1 MLIKHLG
8 NLDKKLNKTTSLF
21 SDYRNTSNSY
31 RKAVDEN
38 VSINKIKKS
47 KSKNLTMPKN
57 QLINEK
63 CNTIYSIRTS
73 STLNSMNY
81 QDFIIAKNK
90 QSKTCSNFYPKLN
103 TKLRLRNFKTNE
115 INNKNNND
123 NDKMINIINLS
134 KITSIYDSKLSSAR
148 NNNVTKPP
156 FRIKPKKIN
165 EFNSLEKYILKA
177 HNQINE
183 IKHEYKPNLG
193 EFYINK
199 QLKNYIKKSK
209 NMIHAKDDLNI
220 LYKDSHILNSICDYV
235 SNSMFKLRIKKRN
248 NIKKMNREINNLKIE
263 KLRQSIMK
271 MKARNQ
277 QVPEENLY
285 IYNNLY
291 STYNNFEFNPRL
303 KAKLIYKSCYH
314 SNSIKTLFDRINYKR
329 EFNSLLKNKIKINP
343 ISI

>member
-8 NLDKKLNKTTSLF
+8 NLDKKFSKTASLF
-21 SDYRNTSNSY
+21 SDYRNTSNTY
-31 RKAVDEN
+31 RKAVDRN
-38 VSINKIKKS
+38 ANINKIKKS
-47 KSKNLTMPKN
+47 KSKNLTIPKN

-81 QDFIIAKNK
+81 HDYKKAKNK
-90 QSKTCSNFYPKLN
+90 QSKTCTNFYPKIN
-103 TKLRLRNFKTNE
+103 TKLRLRNFQTNE
-115 INNKNNND
+115 INNNND
-123 NDKMINIINLS
+123 TDKFINIINFS

-148 NNNVTKPP
+148 NNNLAKPP
-156 FRIKPKKIN
+156 FRIKPKKLN
-165 EFNSLEKYILKA
+165 EFNSLEKYISKA

-248 NIKKMNREINNLKIE
+248 NIKKMNKEINNLKIE
-263 KLRQSIMK
+263 KLKQSIMK
-271 MKARNQ
+271 MKARNKE
-277 QVPEENLY
+277 VPEENLY
-285 IYNNLY
+285 IYNNFY
-291 STYNNFEFNPRL
+291 STYNNFEFNPKL
-303 KAKLIYKSCYH
+303 KAKLIYQSCYH
-314 SNSIKTLFDRINYKR
+314 SNSIKTVFDRINYKR